1 VVAIALGI
9 EMADIEVDRFYMKK
23 ALRLA
28 ARGAGR
34 TSPNPMV
41 GAVLVKDGAII
52 GQGYH
57 EVLGGPHAEVNAIA
71 DAGGEARGAT
81 LYVTLEPCN
90 HQGLTPPCTKA
101 VLDAGISRV
110 ICGMGDPNPDVAGG
124 GAEYLARRGIDVR
137 TGELECECRGLN
149 QPFIKYVT
157 TGMPYVSL
165 KAAATLDG
173 FIASSTG
180 DSKWITNERSR
191 GFAHTLR
198 SLADGVLVGIGTAL
212 ADDPLLTVRL
222 PGKKTYRQPV
232 RIVLDTGLKLSPES
246 KLVRSAGESAVWV
259 VCGNNAPEKK
269 EQVLSKAGATVIR
282 IRTGESGIE
291 IPELLKELGKRRI
304 SNLLVEGGGR
314 VLGSF
319 MESGFA
325 DELHFFYAPKILAD
339 PAGISML
346 SGVPRV
352 KIADAVPVYGLKTRK
367 FGEDLLV
374 SGRFREQLY

>member
-1 VVAIALGI
+1 
-9 EMADIEVDRFYMKK
+9 MADIELDKIYMKK

-41 GAVLVKDGAII
+41 GAVLVKGGAIA
-52 GQGYH
+52 GQGCH
-57 EVLGGPHAEVNAIA
+57 EMLGGPHAEVNAIA
-71 DAGGEARGAT
+71 DAGGAARGAT

-90 HQGLTPPCTKA
+90 HHGLTPPCTKA

-110 ICGMGDPNPDVAGG
+110 VCGMCDPNPDVAGG
-124 GAEYLARRGIDVR
+124 GAEYLVRKGIDVK
-137 TGELECECRGLN
+137 TGVLECECRSLN
-149 QPFIKYVT
+149 QPFIKYIT
-157 TGMPYVSL
+157 TGLPYVSL

-191 GFAHTLR
+191 RFAHVLR
-198 SLADGVLVGIGTAL
+198 SLSDAVLVGIGTAL

-222 PGKKTYRQPV
+222 PGTKTYRQPV
-232 RIVLDTGLKLSPES
+232 RIILDTGLKLSPES
-246 KLVRSAGESAVWV
+246 RLVQSAGLSPVWI
-259 VCGNNAPEKK
+259 VCGDNAPEQK
-269 EQVLSKAGATVIR
+269 ERILSRAGATVFR
-282 IRTGESGIE
+282 IPGGESGIQ

-304 SNLLVEGGGR
+304 SSILVEGGGR

-325 DELHFFYAPKILAD
+325 DECHFFYAPKILAD
-339 PAGISML
+339 PGGTNML
-346 SGVPRV
+346 RGTARV

>member
-1 VVAIALGI
+1 MTDTEL
-9 EMADIEVDRFYMKK
+9 DKFYMKK

-52 GQGYH
+52 GRGYH

-71 DAGGEARGAT
+71 DAGREARGAT

-90 HQGLTPPCTKA
+90 HHGLTPPCTKA
-101 VLDAGISRV
+101 VLDAGILRV
-110 ICGMGDPNPDVAGG
+110 VCGMGDPNPDVAGG
-124 GAEYLARRGIDVR
+124 GAEYLVRRGIDVR
-137 TGELECECRGLN
+137 TGELECECRSLN

-191 GFAHTLR
+191 RFAHMLR
-198 SLADGVLVGIGTAL
+198 SMADGVLVGIGTAL

-222 PGKKTYRQPV
+222 PGTKPCRQPV
-232 RIVLDTGLKLSPES
+232 RIILDTDLKLSPES
-246 KLVRSAGESAVWV
+246 RLVRSAGLSPIWV
-259 VCGNNAPEKK
+259 VCGDNATEQK
-269 EQVLSKAGATVIR
+269 EQILSRSGATVIR
-282 IRTGESGIE
+282 IRAGKPGIE
-291 IPELLKELGKRRI
+291 ISGLLGELGKRRI
-304 SNLLVEGGGR
+304 SNILVEGGGR

-319 MESGFA
+319 MESGLA
-325 DELHFFYAPKILAD
+325 DEFHFFYAPKILAD
-339 PAGISML
+339 PGGKNML
-346 SGVPRV
+346 SGVPRA
-352 KIADAVPVYGLKTRK
+352 KIADAVPVYGLRTRK